1 MVLMRALTA
10 GTYGKRRANRPDT
23 GGVTEALAAAQQTYE
38 PGQPSISTK
47 QSNLARVLQDLSD
60 LEAAKDLL
68 IKAYE
73 AFKNRLG
80 EDHSNTL
87 TVKGNL
93 DLVESEIQNS
103 D

>member
-1 MVLMRALTA
+1 
-10 GTYGKRRANRPDT
+10 
-23 GGVTEALAAAQQTYE
+23 
-38 PGQPSISTK
+38 
-47 QSNLARVLQDLSD
+47 VLQDLSD